1 GAVDR
6 GSGARRA
13 PRRARGRGAPEP
25 RRRGQIHGNQR
36 ALTPAS
42 AGRRRHVVPRA
53 RPPGAHGASRELA
66 PGSATEH
73 HRGRPRPRLLRH
85 ERLLPRF
92 PPPLRRERLHA
103 PPAREARRHTR
114 RAVARDA
121 GLPRRS
127 DWRVEHVDW
136 RLVSRSESTL
146 VRGSGL
152 HLCHASTLLGRRPM
166 KTSLW
171 IIALLSLGLGCAAPT
186 SLGEPSEEGTY
197 DISGDDAEVVES
209 DPVEPL
215 AIIEIAP
222 GHEVRFVPIEVDG
235 TTAGVFLAEISDGRN
250 SVSAIEIARA
260 ELGEGATAGD
270 LFVAL
275 AEEDATIPE
284 ALSPSPE
291 LDRPIGWARELVTEA
306 LAAHVPY
313 RSTPEIGRA
322 HV

>member
-1 GAVDR
+1 
-6 GSGARRA
+6 
-13 PRRARGRGAPEP
+13 
-25 RRRGQIHGNQR
+25 
-36 ALTPAS
+36 
-42 AGRRRHVVPRA
+42 
-53 RPPGAHGASRELA
+53 
-66 PGSATEH
+66 
-73 HRGRPRPRLLRH
+73 
-85 ERLLPRF
+85 
-92 PPPLRRERLHA
+92 
-103 PPAREARRHTR
+103 
-114 RAVARDA
+114 
-121 GLPRRS
+121 
-127 DWRVEHVDW
+127 
-136 RLVSRSESTL
+136 
-146 VRGSGL
+146 
-152 HLCHASTLLGRRPM
+152 M

-313 RSTPEIGRA
+313 RSTPACTNSTFTASTPYGILSHNATWLDRHPWIEYSHFLGQWDNVYHYTPRLRA
-322 HV
+322 ELARYDVREWRGKLCYEAIPCAAGEACHNAVQGSGESPSYLAPIIAFQYRRPGNPAWYLAGGQWIEVPLGAVRQITWAWFGSNNEQWDWRMNTARGQAQDWLDYMRSYEL